1 MVNLYNVDTCDDYLI
16 ITLFILH
23 QMIYFFVTLNT
34 LYVLMYIVRFVFGLT
49 KGEKRVQFTRAG
61 FAVVDMFLFLCV
73 YLSGWRR
80 LRVAV
85 AARICY

>member
-1 MVNLYNVDTCDDYLI
+1 M
-16 ITLFILH
+16 
-23 QMIYFFVTLNT
+23 TLNT
-34 LYVLMYIVRFVFGLT
+34 LYVLMYIRFVRFVFGLT